1 MALGVL
7 QEMTESEYTTEVRS
21 ILDEHTQ
28 EARSQLAKLSDL
40 LPDTAKAIK
49 LTIFIDQ
56 DGEGF
61 LTVRV
66 ALDGPDLY
74 VINKAIDG
82 CALLFDTK
90 MVDGELVPP
99 MPLMD
104 PFDEDF
110 SVHDVLAD
118 CAADWL
124 IAVWDGVDYHSIR
137 IPITIVSHD
146 DYGSRT
152 PIKLST

>member
-1 MALGVL
+1 
-7 QEMTESEYTTEVRS
+7 MTESEYTTEVRS
-21 ILDEHTQ
+21 ILDQHSDD
-28 EARSQLAKLSDL
+28 ARSQLTKLL
-40 LPDTAKAIK
+40 GLVPDTASAIE

-61 LTVRV
+61 LTVRI

-74 VINKAIDG
+74 VINKAIED

-110 SVHDVLAD
+110 SVHDALTD

-124 IAVWDGVDYHSIR
+124 ITVWNGVDRHAIGIPVR
-137 IPITIVSHD
+137 IISHD

-152 PIKLST
+152 PIELSP

>member
-1 MALGVL
+1 
-7 QEMTESEYTTEVRS
+7 MTESEYTAEVRS
-21 ILDEHTQ
+21 ILDAHTAQ
-28 EARSQLAKLSDL
+28 ARSQLAKLLGL
-40 LPDTAKAIK
+40 LPDTAKAIV
-49 LTIFIDQ
+49 LTIFVDQ

-66 ALDGPDLY
+66 ALDGPNLH
-74 VINKAIDG
+74 VINKAIED

-110 SVHDVLAD
+110 SVHDALTD

-124 IAVWDGVDYHSIR
+124 TDVWDGVDQSAIR
-137 IPITIVSHD
+137 IPVTIVSHD

>member
-1 MALGVL
+1 
-7 QEMTESEYTTEVRS
+7 MTESEYTAEVKS
-21 ILDEHTQ
+21 ILDGHIG
-28 EARSQLAKLSDL
+28 EARSQLAKLPAL
-40 LPDTAKAIK
+40 LPDTTRSIE
-49 LTIFIDQ
+49 LTIFVDQ

-66 ALDGPDLY
+66 ALDGPDLN
-74 VINKAIDG
+74 VINKAIDD

-90 MVDGELVPP
+90 MVNGELVPP

-110 SVHDVLAD
+110 SVHHALTD
-118 CAADWL
+118 CAAGWL
-124 IAVWDGVDYHSIR
+124 TTVWAGIDHSR
-137 IPITIVSHD
+137 FSIPVRIVSHD

-152 PIKLST
+152 PIDLAP

>member
-1 MALGVL
+1 
-7 QEMTESEYTTEVRS
+7 MTESEYTTEVRS
-21 ILDEHTQ
+21 ILDGHTD
-28 EARSQLAKLSDL
+28 EARSKLAKLPGL
-40 LPDTAKAIK
+40 LPDTARAIE

-61 LTVRV
+61 LTVSV
-66 ALDGPDLY
+66 ALDGADLH
-74 VINKAIDG
+74 VINKAIED

-90 MVDGELVPP
+90 VVDGEMVPP

-110 SVHDVLAD
+110 SVHDALTD

-124 IAVWDGVDYHSIR
+124 ITVWGGVDNHAIG
-137 IPITIVSHD
+137 IPVTIISHD
-146 DYGSRT
+146 GYGSRT
-152 PIKLST
+152 PIELSA

>member
-1 MALGVL
+1 
-7 QEMTESEYTTEVRS
+7 MTESEYTDEVRS
-21 ILDEHTQ
+21 ILDGHTDQ
-28 EARSQLAKLSDL
+28 ARSQLTKLPGL
-40 LPDTAKAIK
+40 LPNAARAIE
-49 LTIFIDQ
+49 LTIFVDQ

-61 LTVRV
+61 LTVR
-66 ALDGPDLY
+66 ATLDGSDLY
-74 VINKAIDG
+74 VINKAIED

-90 MVDGELVPP
+90 MVDGQMVPP

-110 SVHDVLAD
+110 SVHDALTD

-124 IAVWDGVDYHSIR
+124 TTVWDGVDVQAII
-137 IPITIVSHD
+137 IPVTIVSHD
-146 DYGSRT
+146 GYGSRT

>member
-1 MALGVL
+1 MAKTFCNK
-7 QEMTESEYTTEVRS
+7 MTESEYTAEIRD
-21 ILDEHTQ
+21 ILDEHT
-28 EARSQLAKLSDL
+28 EAARSQLAKLPDL
-40 LPDTAKAIK
+40 LPDTARLIE
-49 LTIFIDQ
+49 LMIFVDQ

-66 ALDGPDLY
+66 TLDGPDLY
-74 VINKAIDG
+74 TINKTIND

-90 MVDGELVPP
+90 MVDGEMVPR

-110 SVHDVLAD
+110 SVHDTLTN

-124 IAVWDGVDYHSIR
+124 TALWDGVDHHSIG
-137 IPITIVSHD
+137 IPVTIVSHD
-146 DYGSRT
+146 GYGSRT
-152 PIKLST
+152 PIKLPT

>member
-1 MALGVL
+1 
-7 QEMTESEYTTEVRS
+7 MTESEYTAEVRS
-21 ILDEHTQ
+21 ILDAHTT
-28 EARSQLAKLSDL
+28 EARSQLAKLPGL
-40 LPDTAKAIK
+40 LPDTARAIE

-66 ALDGPDLY
+66 ALDGPDIY
-74 VINKAIDG
+74 VINKAIED

-90 MVDGELVPP
+90 MVDGELVPA

-110 SVHDVLAD
+110 SVHATLTD

-124 IAVWDGVDYHSIR
+124 TCVWDGVDHHAIG
-137 IPITIVSHD
+137 IPVTIVSHAG
-146 DYGSRT
+146 YGSRT